1 MRGTFH
7 YFYWLLLKL
16 ARKEQMHKRPIMFQ
30 VSTQNAAKGMIKST
44 ILCQEVFN
52 KMHIEPLPKMQKDL
66 EMLPALVYFTF

>member
-1 MRGTFH
+1 
-7 YFYWLLLKL
+7 
-16 ARKEQMHKRPIMFQ
+16 MHKRPIMFQ

-66 EMLPALVYFTF
+66 EMLPALVYFAF